1 MHRKTVGA
9 VRDDEIRGRL
19 REQNPWWRTR
29 ATARSADAWRD
40 DDPVLRARSRWD
52 LGYRSE
58 LLDDVVA
65 SPGTDLLIILRGP
78 RRVGKSVLLRD
89 TAASL
94 CQRPG
99 FDPLRLISFACDGMN
114 ARDLRRAILLGQA
127 STRAVE
133 PETRVWFLDEVAG
146 IRGWTETLKYLRD
159 TTSFAGDTVVCTG
172 SSWDPQAE
180 VERDLLA
187 GRAGTGPGR
196 RERIL
201 HPMSYREFLSATRR
215 DIPSTP
221 LLSPGDLQRPQVADL
236 ATDLEPFLTDLDLA
250 WQDYLTCGGFP
261 RAVAEHHRDG
271 QVSESF
277 LADLSS
283 WLHRDVDAEGP
294 PDSVPLLLAELHR
307 RSAAPLNRR
316 ATAATL
322 GYPNPSAF
330 ERRLDRLTAA
340 FATLWCPQVDE
351 RGRRVAGAQSK
362 VYLAD
367 PVLAWLSPARRSGIP
382 DPDMTVLSEAAVAVA
397 LARSVDR
404 SDPGRWSTQDAIGYL
419 KTTAGGEIDLAPV
432 PFRTAS
438 GTARTT
444 PIESKW
450 VSARWRRE
458 ARAIEAR
465 FAAGIL
471 ATKDVLD
478 FEHPAWALPAPLV
491 ALFLE

>member
-1 MHRKTVGA
+1 M
-9 VRDDEIRGRL
+9 RDDEIRGRL

-29 ATARSADAWRD
+29 ATAQSADAWRA
-40 DDPVLRARSRWD
+40 DDPVLRARARWD

-58 LLDDVVA
+58 LLDDVVET
-65 SPGTDLLIILRGP
+65 PGTDLLVILRGP

-89 TAASL
+89 TAARL
-94 CQRPG
+94 CQRPD
-99 FDPLRLISFACDGMN
+99 FDPLRLIFFACDGMN

-127 STRAVE
+127 STRAAE
-133 PETRVWFLDEVAG
+133 PETRIWLLDEVAG

-159 TTSFAGDTVVCTG
+159 TTNFGGDTVVCTG

-196 RERIL
+196 RERTL
-201 HPMSYREFLSATRR
+201 FPMSYREFVSATRQ
-215 DIPSTP
+215 DIPLPPRT
-221 LLSPGDLQRPQVADL
+221 SPGDLQRPQVAEV
-236 ATDLEPFLTDLDLA
+236 AAELEPFVTELDLS

-261 RAVAEHHRDG
+261 RAVAEHHRSG
-271 QVSESF
+271 VVSEPF

-294 PDSVPLLLAELHR
+294 PDSVPLLLADLHR

-316 ATAATL
+316 DTAATL

-330 ERRLDRLTAA
+330 ERRLDRLTTA

-367 PVLAWLSPARRSGIP
+367 PLLAWLPPARRSGIS
-382 DPDMTVLSEAAVAVA
+382 DPDMTVLSEAAIAVA

-438 GTARTT
+438 GTGQTT

-450 VSARWRRE
+450 VSAGWRRE
-458 ARAIEAR
+458 ARAIESKY
-465 FAAGIL
+465 AAGIL

-478 FEHPAWALPAPLV
+478 LAYPAWALPAPLV
-491 ALFLE
+491 ALLLE